1 MWARMLKAT
10 IVESVKCS
18 LIKHN
23 FAYFEDRK
31 KGAKPMI
38 LIHCEDKDSTS
49 DMIEAGW
56 QII

>member
-23 FAYFEDRK
+23 LLILRTGK
-31 KGAKPMI
+31 KGGAKPMI
-38 LIHCEDKDSTS
+38 LIHCEDKD
-49 DMIEAGW
+49 MAEA
-56 QII
+56 II

>member
-1 MWARMLKAT
+1 MLKAT
-10 IVESVKCS
+10 IMESVKCS

-23 FAYFEDRK
+23 FAYFENRKK

-38 LIHCEDKDSTS
+38 LIHCEDKDGRS